1 MFKNYLATALRNLFR
16 NKLYAVINIGGLA
29 VGLAA
34 CILIFIF
41 VRNEMSYDN
50 FWVDAENIY
59 LLEVEVGVPGR
70 LPETFAIT
78 SAPIKAALE
87 KDFAEIQEV
96 TRLFPTQLVVSNDE
110 LSG

>member
-1 MFKNYLATALRNLFR
+1 MVEKKMFKNYLATAVRNLFR
-16 NKLYAVINIGGLA
+16 NKLYTVINIGGLA

-34 CILIFIF
+34 CILIFLF

-70 LPETFAIT
+70 LPETFAVT
-78 SAPIKAALE
+78 SAPVKAAL
-87 KDFAEIQEV
+87 KRIFWKFRRLQDFSPFSCQ
-96 TRLFPTQLVVSNDE
+96 
-110 LSG
+110 